1 MSASW
6 QLIQELI
13 PFCVILTP
21 DYRIAAVGASLGRR
35 FPQIAPG
42 STFTSQFS
50 LIRARSPREKSDVD
64 IPLGE
69 FLIIGL
75 RETPLRLRGS
85 ARKLEDDH
93 ILLQLAPAISS
104 EQELQATGLQFR
116 DLPLYDNSLDLVI
129 SLRAY
134 SQALSQA
141 KTLANELETHNHAI
155 SLAHEELMFALDK
168 ERSATRFKNRVLGML
183 GHEFR
188 TSLAQILSVSE
199 LLQRGI
205 RVDTTEKLKQH
216 SGTLSAAVAQITEA
230 FENLSMYAKADDAR
244 VAHPK
249 EPVELNSV
257 VREAIR
263 RTPGAESSRIKI
275 QFLPAQD
282 SGTIEIHSNRSLLM
296 IVLTNLLN
304 NAVKYSKPGGHV
316 RVQLDR
322 ASERVTVR
330 VADEGIGI
338 PTAIRERIFE
348 SHIRGDNVGS
358 IPGSGLGLAIVA
370 LCVEALQGTIE
381 FDSVVGEG
389 TEFTV
394 SLPLEPVATEPIPQ
408 ADDSR
413 VER

>member
-1 MSASW
+1 MNRRW
-6 QLIQELI
+6 KLIQELI

-21 DYRIAAVGASLGRR
+21 DHRIAAIGASLERR
-35 FPQIAPG
+35 FPQITEG
-42 STFTSQFS
+42 ELFTSQFT
-50 LIRARSPREKSDVD
+50 LIRARSSRSDEFEL
-64 IPLGE
+64 PLGE
-69 FLIIGL
+69 FLIVGL
-75 RETPLRLRGS
+75 RGTPLRLRGS
-85 ARKLEDDH
+85 ARTLEDRH

-104 EQELQATGLQFR
+104 EQELQATGIQFR

-134 SQALSQA
+134 SEALTQAR
-141 KTLANELETHNHAI
+141 TLANELETHNHAI
-155 SLAHEELMFALDK
+155 SLAHEELVFALDK
-168 ERSATRFKNRVLGML
+168 ERSATRFKNRVLSML

-205 RVDTTEKLKQH
+205 RVDTPEKLKHH

-244 VAHPK
+244 VSHPK
-249 EPVELNSV
+249 ERVNVPALIK
-257 VREAIR
+257 EAIR

-275 QFLPAQD
+275 EFLPEV
-282 SGTIEIHSNRSLLM
+282 GTGNLEILSNRSLLM

-304 NAVKYSKPGGHV
+304 NAVKYSKPGGDV
-316 RVQLDR
+316 RVQLNQEDDL
-322 ASERVTVR
+322 VR
-330 VADEGIGI
+330 IQVADEGIGI
-338 PTAIRERIFE
+338 PPSIRERVFE

-370 LCVEALQGTIE
+370 LCVEALQGRIV

-394 SLPLEPVATEPIPQ
+394 SIPREPVASQPTPQ
-408 ADDSR
+408 VDGSPA
-413 VER
+413 ER